1 MSLYGF
7 EYIQNKGVHSLF
19 IKHAWQQ
26 KKKITTYRVYVDD
39 LIVIDDDNDKRD
51 QLVKEVEIKDLV

>member
-1 MSLYGF
+1 MGSSTF
-7 EYIQNKGVHSLF
+7 KTKGVTLSSSSMHGN
-19 IKHAWQQ
+19 

>member
-7 EYIQNKGVHSLF
+7 EYIQNEGGHSLF
-19 IKHAWQQ
+19 IKHTWEQ
-26 KKKITTYRVYVDD
+26 KKITTYRVYVDD

-51 QLVKEVEIKDLV
+51 QLVKEVEIKGLV